1 MMKKILG
8 LCLFLFS
15 AAGLCFAEDPVL
27 GRWLGVDDKS
37 GRSSIWELYLM
48 DDTLCGKIIAAPETP
63 PDARAGKC
71 RASYGGFPLPGKVNE
86 MPVIG
91 TPWIFGLSLERPG
104 QWING
109 SIINPEDGKLYKCK
123 ITFHATDGKRYK
135 TDTLEMRGE
144 IGLGIGVS
152 QFWQKSS
159 AQEAAALR

>member
-1 MMKKILG
+1 MMKKPLG

-15 AAGLCFAEDPVL
+15 VAGLCFAADPAE
-27 GRWLGVDDKS
+27 GYWTSVDDKS
-37 GRSSIWELYLM
+37 GKSSIWELYLM
-48 DDTLCGKIIAAPETP
+48 GDTLCGKMVAAPKTP
-63 PDARAGKC
+63 PDARASKC

-91 TPWIFGLSLERPG
+91 TPWIFGLTMERPG

-123 ITFHATDGKRYK
+123 MTFHAADGKRYK

-144 IGLGIGVS
+144 IGLGIGLS

-159 AQEAAALR
+159 AQEVGS

>member
-1 MMKKILG
+1 MKKTLG
-8 LCLFLFS
+8 LCLFLIS
-15 AAGLCFAEDPVL
+15 AVSFCFADDPAL
-27 GRWLGVDDKS
+27 GHWLGVDDKS
-37 GRSSIWELYLM
+37 GKISIWELYLLNGK
-48 DDTLCGKIIAAPETP
+48 LCGKIVAAPETP
-63 PDARAGKC
+63 PNARAGRC

-86 MPVIG
+86 MTVIG
-91 TPWIFGLSLERPG
+91 TPWIFGLTMERPG

-123 ITFHATDGKRYK
+123 ITFHAADGTRYK

-144 IGLGIGVS
+144 IGLGIGLS